1 VAVAQLRAEDE
12 AGRVRVPI
20 ERVEISHAA
29 RAGVV
34 PDCSGCQ
41 IADKQFNLRPED
53 LMLVITQI
61 FCVWFGGSCFRP
73 ETGWELV
80 SVATA

>member
-12 AGRVRVPI
+12 AGRVSVPI

-53 LMLVITQI
+53 LMPGPGRTDGHQTESSL
-61 FCVWFGGSCFRP
+61 
-73 ETGWELV
+73 TGTFHPLAQAKAFAV
-80 SVATA
+80 